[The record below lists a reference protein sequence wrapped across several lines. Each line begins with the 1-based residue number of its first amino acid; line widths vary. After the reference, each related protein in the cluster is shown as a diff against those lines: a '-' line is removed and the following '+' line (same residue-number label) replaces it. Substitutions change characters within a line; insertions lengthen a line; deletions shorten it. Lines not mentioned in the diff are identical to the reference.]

1 MSTVSIW
8 LLIKCSVFAVSALP
22 GYQTGSHACRITGFL
37 LLMKQTGIL
46 AVRHRHIMHRFQKS
60 SIIFVR
66 RSEEHTS
73 ELQSRFDIVCRLLLE
88 KKKLTQKLKRSRGRE
103 AHR

>member
-66 RSEEHTS
+66 SVFISMKVLTERSEEHTS
-73 ELQSRFDIVCRLLLE
+73 ELQSRFDLVCRLLLE
-88 KKKLTQKLKRSRGRE
+88 KKKKI
-103 AHR
+103 